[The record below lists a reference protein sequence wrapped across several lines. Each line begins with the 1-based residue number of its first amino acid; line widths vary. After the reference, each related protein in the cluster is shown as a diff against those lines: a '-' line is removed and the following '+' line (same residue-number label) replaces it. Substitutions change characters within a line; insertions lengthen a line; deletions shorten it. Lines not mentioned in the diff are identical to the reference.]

1 MALTTRK
8 TINLNGQSTDSN
20 GKQLAQFNASVYL
33 DNKNINISVNYSAD
47 TDSEQINSDLAD
59 FKKMVDE
66 VVK

>member
-33 DNKNINISVNYSAD
+33 DTKNINISVNYLSL
-47 TDSEQINSDLAD
+47 IHI
-59 FKKMVDE
+59 
-66 VVK
+66 

>member
-33 DNKNINISVNYSAD
+33 DTKNINISVNYSAD
-47 TDSEQINSDLAD
+47 TDSEQVDADLAD

>member
-20 GKQLAQFNASVYL
+20 GTKLAQFNASVYL
-33 DNKNINISVNYSAD
+33 DTKNINISVNYSAD